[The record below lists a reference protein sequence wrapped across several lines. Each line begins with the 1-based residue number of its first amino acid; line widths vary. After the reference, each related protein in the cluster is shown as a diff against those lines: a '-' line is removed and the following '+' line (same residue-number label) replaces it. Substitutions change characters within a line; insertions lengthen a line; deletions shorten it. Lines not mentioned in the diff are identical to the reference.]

1 MMVSHLRLKL
11 LAACLL
17 VMALGWVWWAWRRAK
32 RDVQT
37 SEVHAV
43 QGLVIEYI
51 LTPERVN
58 AIGGIRGTEFDVEP
72 NGNVLV
78 GNSDGLLEITR
89 ATDGIHV
96 DQITDKSPDSFC
108 LDGQGSLLSISQQY
122 FGQLE
127 NNEFSQAVPLPY
139 KNMKLG
145 VSSLAESTYLF
156 GGDGGEARRVYAFF
170 GDGTLQIEA
179 QIPENV
185 IAVSDNSAAVYI
197 ASPQTVYRVTSR
209 GIETVLRAPD
219 GLDNIV
225 SIALSADDK
234 ELFFA
239 TEKET
244 FLMSGLSAV
253 AVLPDIGGTL
263 RFRNRKLY
271 VWSPVRRTLIAVSG
285 VDDLVRKAKNE
296 Q

>member
-1 MMVSHLRLKL
+1 MVSHLQLKL
-11 LAACLL
+11 IAAGLL
-17 VMALGWVWWAWRRAK
+17 VIALGWVWWAWHRTK
-32 RDVQT
+32 RDLQT
-37 SEVHAV
+37 SEVHTV
-43 QGLVIEYI
+43 QGLVVQYI

-58 AIGGIRGTEFDVEP
+58 AIGEMRGTEFDVEP
-72 NGNVLV
+72 NGSVLI
-78 GNSDGLLEITR
+78 GNGEGLLEITTT
-89 ATDGIHV
+89 ADGIHV
-96 DQITDKSPDSFC
+96 DRITEKQPDSFC

-127 NNEFSQAVPLPY
+127 NSEFSQAVPLPY
-139 KNMKLG
+139 KNMRLG
-145 VSSLAESTYLF
+145 ASSLAESTYLF
-156 GGDGGEARRVYAFF
+156 GGDGGEGQRVYAFF

-185 IAVSDNSAAVYI
+185 IAVSDNASAVYI
-197 ASPQTVYRVTSR
+197 ASQQAIYRVTSR
-209 GIETVLRAPD
+209 RIETVLRAPD

-225 SIALSADDK
+225 SLAVSSDDK

-244 FLMSGLSAV
+244 FFMSGLSAV

-271 VWSPVRRTLIAVSG
+271 VWSPVRQTLIAVSG
-285 VDDLVRKAKNE
+285 VDDLVSRSKNG